1 MPQPIQVSGEHV
13 DMSPRFFFSQAV
25 AGSPATN
32 EEHIICTL
40 TLANDL
46 AVVKGVLL
54 EGWFSFTVGTSGVTA
69 TTKIRQTNAAGA
81 TIATSGAQTVVAT
94 NVLTVGI
101 QGIDTAP
108 ASSAQVYVMTLT
120 IGSGAAG
127 STVSAA
133 VLQAIV
139 L

>member
-25 AGSPATN
+25 AGSPAAAT
-32 EEHIICTL
+32 ETIICTL

-46 AVVKGVLL
+46 AVIKGVLL

-69 TTKIRQTNAAGA
+69 TTKLRQTNTSG
-81 TIATSGAQTVVAT
+81 TTVATSGAATVAAT
-94 NVLTVGI
+94 NVVSLGI
-101 QGIDTAP
+101 QGVDTAP
-108 ASSAQVYVMTLT
+108 LSGTQVYVLTLT
-120 IGSGAAG
+120 VGSGAAT

-133 VLQAIV
+133 VLTATV
-139 L
+139 F